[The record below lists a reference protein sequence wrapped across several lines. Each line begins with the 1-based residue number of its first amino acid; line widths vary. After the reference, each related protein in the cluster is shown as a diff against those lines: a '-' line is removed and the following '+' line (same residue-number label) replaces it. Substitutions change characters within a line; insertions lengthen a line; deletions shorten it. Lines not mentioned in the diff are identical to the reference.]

1 MSDDSLLK
9 YLQLDFGDQGPVM
22 YLYLLAHLVVFL
34 KEGLGSPSLGVLGRF
49 QVYFEKIRVLK
60 AGFNA

>member
-1 MSDDSLLK
+1 MNILKSL
-9 YLQLDFGDQGPVM
+9 YDWI
-22 YLYLLAHLVVFL
+22 LYLLAHLVVFL